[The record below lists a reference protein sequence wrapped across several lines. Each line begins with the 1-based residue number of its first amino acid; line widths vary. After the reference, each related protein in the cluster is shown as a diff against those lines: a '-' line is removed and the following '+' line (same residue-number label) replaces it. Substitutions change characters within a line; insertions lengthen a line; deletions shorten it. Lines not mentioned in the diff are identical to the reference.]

1 MSEETK
7 QEEIKDVNEMT
18 PEEIDRLKYQD
29 RKEKEKV
36 VNKVIKGVNDVWE
49 KEYNFEELDLRFK
62 VKVKLPNA
70 REQGNIMA
78 LRSAYLGGM
87 DAYQSDMI
95 INAYQMLATLQE
107 VGVEVPKEFQDPED
121 IYNLYP
127 LSVMYNDW
135 LDFMSSF
142 RY

>member
-1 MSEETK
+1 MAEETK

-78 LRSAYLGGM
+78 LRSTYLGGM
-87 DAYQSDMI
+87 DAYQSDLI

-127 LSVMYNDW
+127 LSVMYDDW

>member
-1 MSEETK
+1 MAEETK

-18 PEEIDRLKYQD
+18 PEEIDKLKYQD

-78 LRSAYLGGM
+78 LRSSYLNGM

-127 LSVMYNDW
+127 LSVMYDDW

>member
-1 MSEETK
+1 MAEETK

-18 PEEIDRLKYQD
+18 PEEIDKLKYQD

-36 VNKVIKGVNDVWE
+36 INKVIKGVNDVWE

>member
-1 MSEETK
+1 MAEETK

-18 PEEIDRLKYQD
+18 PEEIDKLKYQD

-78 LRSAYLGGM
+78 LRSSYLNGM

>member
-1 MSEETK
+1 MAEETK

-18 PEEIDRLKYQD
+18 PEEIDKLKYQD